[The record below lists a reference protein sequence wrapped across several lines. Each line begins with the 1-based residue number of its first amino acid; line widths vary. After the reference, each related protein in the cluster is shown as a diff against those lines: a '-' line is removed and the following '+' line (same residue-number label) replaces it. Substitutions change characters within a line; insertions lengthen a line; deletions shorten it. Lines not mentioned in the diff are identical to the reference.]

1 MTNQIGRISGALLKD
16 NLVRNG
22 VDLAFEN
29 DLLYFDV
36 NNLKIGIKSSS
47 PIKDLYSPVEIQTTN
62 ILIDTLATIDNTI
75 TINNASE
82 ITTIF
87 NDLEFAQD
95 VVATHLVV
103 GEFDID
109 NVSITQTAS
118 NADFDFRPDGTG
130 ILKVVNDLNI
140 FGNLH
145 ATGNITLEGN
155 VIFGSDIGDNVSFQS
170 DVDSNLVPTPTDTQ
184 DLGISGKTWQ
194 ALYAELLNGE
204 VLTLESLLSGGIDNG
219 LRQGNI
225 WYVSAAGSS
234 GNVGNHQNGPFE
246 SIERALS
253 YAVSGDIIFVYPGTY
268 YELLPLTVPA
278 GVSIKGIDIRTV
290 IIEPDT
296 SSGGQD
302 VFLLNDACTI
312 SDLTIKNHTYDNIN
326 DTGYAFRFANNFN
339 LQTRSPY
346 VQNITVISSGVNAGK
361 GALVD
366 GAVANTAT
374 LEASMLFHS
383 ATFITPGVDCI
394 TMTNG
399 VRVEWLNSFTY
410 YANRGLYAL
419 QGAGR
424 TTNDGSTIRYGAE
437 VRSIGSANVY
447 GTYGAVADGADTL
460 MYLINHNFAYIGT
473 GTDNSN
479 DPTLVIQANE
489 TVELNSG
496 KIHYTS
502 FDHVGTF
509 RVGDTF
515 WIDLKDGT
523 TSFDL
528 SSVSVGDLAG
538 IEFRN
543 GDDVTY
549 VDFSRIETGNIQI
562 AGNIIRSNLGDLNVT
577 SASNEI
583 NLDQNVFISK
593 DLDISNNLTIAG
605 QLNLGNQITDTVS
618 FEAEID
624 DNLDP
629 KADNTYTIGSST
641 RNWKD
646 IWVRNAEI
654 SDIEINTNYIRT
666 QVSNADL
673 ELRTSGNGTV
683 LVEDIR
689 VQQRTIST
697 DSTNIQI
704 EPATTLDITTSTTTI
719 NGDVYVSQNLINDA
733 NTTFGDNFNDN
744 IKFEASVDT
753 NIEPQLTSVYELGSS
768 NLTWNLYTGKILLD
782 EIEINDNYI
791 QTTVSNLNLEFRASG
806 TGNILVEQ
814 TYFNENL
821 IYTVG
826 TNLKIEPATTL
837 DIIGDTLFDSNLTVT
852 NDIVLDPNVV
862 LGTDPTDKVTFIS
875 NINSDIIPQ
884 LSSIYELGSSN
895 LTWNLYTGKILLD
908 EIEINDNYIQTTVS
922 NLNLEFR
929 ASGVGSVVAEQTYF
943 NENLIYT
950 VGTNLK
956 IEPATT
962 LDITGNTTQ
971 NGNLYVSNHVYLDSD
986 LNIGNSFSDT
996 ILFNSRIDSS
1006 ITPYVNT
1013 SVRLGDTLRS
1023 WNLYTDLLLL
1033 DDIEIND
1040 NYIQTTVSNLNL
1052 EFRASGAGSVQL
1064 EKTYFDSNLIYTVG
1078 TNLKIEP
1085 ATTLDITASTT
1096 TQNGNVYVT
1105 NNVYLDSNFV
1115 IGNSTSD
1122 TITFNS
1128 RIDSSIIPYVNASVG
1143 LGDSLRSW
1151 NLYTDLLL
1159 LDDIEINDNYIRTT
1173 ASNLNLEFRSAGS
1186 GSVQLEKTY
1195 FNNNLIYTVG
1205 TNLKIEPAT
1214 TLDITASMSNVNG
1227 DLKITNDIILD
1238 SNLTIGNS
1246 TTDFVNFNARV
1257 NSDIIPYTNL
1267 SYNLGN
1273 TTRAWNL
1280 YTDKILLDDIE
1291 INDNYIQTNVSNL
1304 NIEFKANGTG
1314 AVRIERIDFDENI
1327 IRTNGTDNLRIQ
1339 PATTLDIY
1347 ATTSTVNGNLAVTGD
1362 FRFDGT
1368 ITIGNQTTDTI
1379 AIVADID
1386 SNIIPDSDITYNI
1399 GAITDRWKDVYLRN
1413 AFIGDIEI
1421 NTNYITTTNNNL
1433 PLDLRGNS
1441 AGGVRTEDL
1450 IYRNNILSSAVTNQ
1464 NIQATLTGSS
1474 ILDINTNTALRIPRG
1489 TLTDRPI
1496 SNMLQGEIR
1505 FNTVDSLFAGF
1516 TTTRVTFG
1524 GVYSQNRLTYARAEP
1539 TSNIITFS
1547 INSTTPAYVDSS
1559 KVWLTG
1565 LLVDS
1570 ITMQNNTISTNNTN
1584 LLLNPDAN
1592 NPVNVDNYQFD
1603 DNQIINLSNN
1613 LLTFSTTGTGYLKFD
1628 GNLGIKIPAGTD
1640 SERGTGT
1647 VPQGTTRWSTE
1658 QDWLEIYIGTS
1669 WQLATA
1675 TSGSAFA
1682 TAEEIQEAADIY
1694 TLILG

>member
-1 MTNQIGRISGALLKD
+1 MSTQLGRISGALLKD
-16 NLVRNG
+16 NLLREG
-22 VDLAFEN
+22 VDLAFET

-36 NNLKIGIKSSS
+36 NTAKIGIKSSS
-47 PIKDLYSPVEIQTTN
+47 PTRDLYSPNEIQTTDL
-62 ILIDTLATIDNTI
+62 IIDTLVTVDDNI
-75 TINNASE
+75 TINNTSQIA
-82 ITTIF
+82 TYF
-87 NDLEFAQD
+87 NDLEFQPH

-103 GEFDID
+103 GDFDID
-109 NVSITQTAS
+109 GVSITQTAS

-130 ILKVVNDLNI
+130 IFKVVNDLNV

-145 ATGNITLEGN
+145 ATGDITLEGN
-155 VIFGSDIGDNVSFQS
+155 VIFGSDINDNVSFS
-170 DVDSNLVPTPTDTQ
+170 ADVDSNLIPTPTEQQ
-184 DLGISGKTWQ
+184 DLGTSGKAWQ

-204 VLTLESLLSGGIDNG
+204 VLTLESLLIGGIDNN

-225 WYVSAAGSS
+225 WYVAAAGSS
-234 GNVGNHQNGPFE
+234 GHVGNHQNSPFE
-246 SIERALS
+246 SLERALAN
-253 YAVSGDIIFVYPGTY
+253 AVSGDIIFVYPGTY

-278 GVSIKGIDIRTV
+278 GVSIKGVNIRTV

-296 SSGGQD
+296 ASGGQD

-312 SDLTIKNHTYDNIN
+312 SDLTVKNHTYDSLN

-346 VQNITVISSGVNAGK
+346 VQNITVITSGVNAGK

-366 GAVANTAT
+366 GAVANTTT

-419 QGAGR
+419 QGIGR
-424 TTNDGSTIRYGAE
+424 TTNDGSSIRYGAE

-473 GTDNSN
+473 GTDSSN

-496 KIHYTS
+496 QIHYTT
-502 FDHVGTF
+502 FDHAGTF

-515 WIDLKDGT
+515 WIDLKNGT

-543 GDDVTY
+543 GDDVTF

-562 AGNIIRSNLGDLNVT
+562 AGNIIRSNLGDVNIT

-583 NLDQNVFISK
+583 NLDQDVFITK
-593 DLDISNNLTIAG
+593 NLDISNNLTIAG

-629 KADNTYTIGSST
+629 KADNTYSIGSPT
-641 RNWKD
+641 RNWNN
-646 IWVRNAEI
+646 IWSRTAEI

-666 QVSNADL
+666 QISNADL
-673 ELRTSGNGTV
+673 ELRTSGTGTV
-683 LVEDIR
+683 LVENIR

-704 EPATTLDITTSTTTI
+704 QPATTLDITTSTTTV

-733 NTTFGDNFNDN
+733 DTTFGNTSNDK
-744 IKFEASVDT
+744 IRFEASINS
-753 NIEPQLTSVYELGSS
+753 NIEPQLNSVYELGNSNRSWNLYTGKILLDEIEINDNYIETTVSNLNLEFRANGTGNVLVEQTYFNENLIYTVGTNLKIEPATTLDIIANTLFDSELTVTNNISFDTDINLGNDPTDKVTFISS
-768 NLTWNLYTGKILLD
+768 INSSIIPQLPSVYDLGGSYLTWNLYTGKILLD

-791 QTTVSNLNLEFRASG
+791 QTTVSNLNLELKANG
-806 TGNILVEQ
+806 TGS
-814 TYFNENL
+814 
-821 IYTVG
+821 
-826 TNLKIEPATTL
+826 
-837 DIIGDTLFDSNLTVT
+837 II
-852 NDIVLDPNVV
+852 
-862 LGTDPTDKVTFIS
+862 
-875 NINSDIIPQ
+875 
-884 LSSIYELGSSN
+884 
-895 LTWNLYTGKILLD
+895 
-908 EIEINDNYIQTTVS
+908 
-922 NLNLEFR
+922 
-929 ASGVGSVVAEQTYF
+929 AEQTYF

-971 NGNLYVSNHVYLDSD
+971 NGNLYITNNVYLDSN
-986 LNIGNSFSDT
+986 LTIGNTSSDT
-996 ILFNSRIDSS
+996 IFFNSRINSS
-1006 ITPYVNT
+1006 IVPFINQLHG
-1013 SVRLGDTLRS
+1013 LGDNLRS
-1023 WNLYTDLLLL
+1023 WNLYTDLFLL

-1040 NYIQTTVSNLNL
+1040 NYIETTASNLNL
-1052 EFRASGAGSVQL
+1052 ELKANGSGSIQL
-1064 EKTYFDSNLIYTVG
+1064 EQTYFNENLIYTLG
-1078 TNLKIEP
+1078 SNLKIEP
-1085 ATTLDITASTT
+1085 ATTLDITGNT

-1105 NNVYLDSNFV
+1105 NDVYLDSNLT
-1115 IGNSTSD
+1115 IGNTSLD
-1122 TITFNS
+1122 TIFFNS
-1128 RIDSSIIPYVNASVG
+1128 RINSSIVPYINEIHG
-1143 LGDSLRSW
+1143 LGDNLRSW
-1151 NLYTDLLL
+1151 NLYTDKIL
-1159 LDDIEINDNYIRTT
+1159 LDDVEINDNYIQTT
-1173 ASNLNLEFRSAGS
+1173 ASNLNLEFRASGS
-1186 GSVQLEKTY
+1186 GSVQVEKTY
-1195 FNNNLIYTVG
+1195 FDANLIYTVG
-1205 TNLKIEPAT
+1205 TNLKIDPAT
-1214 TLDITASMSNVNG
+1214 TLDITSSTTTLDGNLRV
-1227 DLKITNDIILD
+1227 TNNLILD
-1238 SNLTIGNS
+1238 SNLVIGN
-1246 TTDFVNFNARV
+1246 TTSDLMGFNARV
-1257 NSDIIPYTNL
+1257 SSDIIPYTNL
-1267 SYNLGN
+1267 THNLGN

-1314 AVRIERIDFDENI
+1314 AVRIEQVDFNENI
-1327 IRTNGTDNLRIQ
+1327 IRTTGSNNLRLQ
-1339 PATTLDIY
+1339 PATTLDIF
-1347 ATTSTVNGNLAVTGD
+1347 ATTNVNDNLTATGD
-1362 FRFDGT
+1362 FNFNGT
-1368 ITIGNQTTDTI
+1368 ITIGNQVTDTI
-1379 AIVADID
+1379 TFVADID
-1386 SNIIPDSDITYNI
+1386 SDLIPDVDITYNI
-1399 GAITDRWKDVYLRN
+1399 GSLADRWKDLWVRN
-1413 AFIGDIEI
+1413 TVISDIEI
-1421 NTNYITTTNNNL
+1421 NTNYITTTNGNL
-1433 PLDLRGNS
+1433 ALDLRGNS
-1441 AGGVRTEDL
+1441 SGGVRTEDL
-1450 IYRNNILSSAVTNQ
+1450 IFRNNTLLSGVTNQ
-1464 NIQATLTGSS
+1464 NIQVSLTGTSV
-1474 ILDINTNTALRIPRG
+1474 LDINTNTALRIPRG

-1505 FNTVDSLFAGF
+1505 FNTAESLFAGLA
-1516 TTTRVTFG
+1516 TTRVTFG

-1539 TSNIITFS
+1539 TSNIINF
-1547 INSTTPAYVDSS
+1547 IVNSTNNPAYIDSS

-1565 LLVDS
+1565 LQVDN
-1570 ITMQNNTISTNNTN
+1570 ITLQNNIISTNNIN
-1584 LLLNPDAN
+1584 LVFDPDLSN
-1592 NPVNVDNYQFD
+1592 TVDVDDFSFD
-1603 DNQIINLSNN
+1603 DNQIVNLSNN
-1613 LLTFSTTGTGYLKFD
+1613 SLTFSTTGTGYLKFD
-1628 GNLGIKIPAGTD
+1628 GSYGIVIPSGTD
-1640 SERGTGT
+1640 SERELT
-1647 VPQGTTRWSTE
+1647 PEDGTTRWNT
-1658 QDWLEIYIGTS
+1658 DDGWLEVYFAGT

-1682 TAEEIQEAADIY
+1682 SEAEVEEIGY
-1694 TLILG
+1694 LWSLLLG